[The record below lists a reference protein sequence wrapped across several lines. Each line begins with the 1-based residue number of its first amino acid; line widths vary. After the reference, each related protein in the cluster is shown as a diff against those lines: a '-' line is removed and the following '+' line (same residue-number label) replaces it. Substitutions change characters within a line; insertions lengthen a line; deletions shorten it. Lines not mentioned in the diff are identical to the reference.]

1 MDQIVFVRAL
11 LTFALCLLFFSPFFS
26 GGEAVGTLAM
36 PWELYGEFN
45 KCTASFC
52 AYLRNRERICV
63 LFSLSSSFRLSV
75 KVHACLCSLFFA
87 PVNVFLGLCLAP
99 LSLSIV
105 SILLIFLTTY
115 PSKHY
120 VNLPSFSHLYCPP
133 NIFRPL
139 YLTLPSFPL
148 LSLISWSQRPLFLYL
163 SSYYV
168 SLPSLCTLG
177 SLALSGYSFPL
188 LSLSYLLCTPL
199 PCTLI
204 LAGLSGF
211 SLSPSLH
218 ALYLSIYP
226 MSP

>member
-1 MDQIVFVRAL
+1 M
-11 LTFALCLLFFSPFFS
+11 
-26 GGEAVGTLAM
+26 
-36 PWELYGEFN
+36 
-45 KCTASFC
+45 
-52 AYLRNRERICV
+52 

-120 VNLPSFSHLYCPP
+120 VNLPSFSHLY
-133 NIFRPL
+133 
-139 YLTLPSFPL
+139 LTLPSFSL

-188 LSLSYLLCTPL
+188 LLSLSYLLCTPL

>member
-1 MDQIVFVRAL
+1 MRVFVVSSLLLLMCFWDFAL
-11 LTFALCLLFFSPFFS
+11 LPCLFLLSQFFS
-26 GGEAVGTLAM
+26 
-36 PWELYGEFN
+36 
-45 KCTASFC
+45 
-52 AYLRNRERICV
+52 
-63 LFSLSSSFRLSV
+63 SS
-75 KVHACLCSLFFA
+75 
-87 PVNVFLGLCLAP
+87 
-99 LSLSIV
+99 
-105 SILLIFLTTY
+105 Y

-139 YLTLPSFPL
+139 YLTLPSFSL